1 MKRRLLTMAV
11 ILVLLL
17 GLSPRADAVDIKV
30 YQLALNER
38 FMDNEL
44 TPTNMPVNV
53 NGTIYIPYT
62 AFDRTITG
70 VDLGVLRTGKVRR
83 YLPADPV
90 QPQRHLP
97 HL

>member
-1 MKRRLLTMAV
+1 MAV

-44 TPTNMPVNV
+44 TPPICPSM
-53 NGTIYIPYT
+53 
-62 AFDRTITG
+62 
-70 VDLGVLRTGKVRR
+70 
-83 YLPADPV
+83 
-90 QPQRHLP
+90 
-97 HL
+97 